1 LHHTRPRAHTHTHQ
15 DEDTAS
21 TLHDDQVENRT
32 EIKHLEVEAQVLECN
47 GLHEI
52 RGRQVAVKRS
62 LALPRQEIEKPDR
75 RVVSLSAHPAI
86 GKRALAAAQ
95 SPGPGATEEG
105 ETVFVGGLDN
115 APQCAA
121 AAASTPTEASAYLHN
136 MYNVHNFL
144 LCNFLILFFPT
155 G

>member
-1 LHHTRPRAHTHTHQ
+1 M
-15 DEDTAS
+15 D
-21 TLHDDQVENRT
+21 
-32 EIKHLEVEAQVLECN
+32 KVLECN

-62 LALPRQEIEKPDR
+62 LALPRQEMQKPDR
-75 RVVSLSAHPAI
+75 RVLYLSAHPAI
-86 GKRALAAAQ
+86 GKRALAAAR
-95 SPGPGATEEG
+95 SPGPGDTEES

-121 AAASTPTEASAYLHN
+121 AAASTPTEASAYVHN
-136 MYNVHNFL
+136 MYNVYNFVF
-144 LCNFLILFFPT
+144 CNFLILFLHE

>member
-1 LHHTRPRAHTHTHQ
+1 MHRTRARARTHTHQ
-15 DEDTAS
+15 DEYTAS
-21 TLHDDQVENRT
+21 FLHDDQGDNRT

-62 LALPRQEIEKPDR
+62 FALPRQEIEKPDR

-86 GKRALAAAQ
+86 GKRALAAAR
-95 SPGPGATEEG
+95 SPGLGATEES
-105 ETVFVGGLDN
+105 ETVFVGVLDN

-121 AAASTPTEASAYLHN
+121 DAASTPTEASAIY
-136 MYNVHNFL
+136 
-144 LCNFLILFFPT
+144 II
-155 G
+155 